1 MQNED
6 IYKLLFDNYLEEF
19 NTHQHSK
26 KILKI
31 EKQIDD
37 LQKTLMNE
45 PDKNLTLKEKA
56 AIFNQMEQLYF
67 LHETNL
73 RFDDFK
79 NVLSIGIL
87 LGLKLNS
94 YQNEP
99 MINNILTYINK
110 SEVFHNG

>member
-6 IYKLLFDNYLEEF
+6 IYKLLFDHYLEEF

-26 KILKI
+26 KLLKI

-37 LQKTLMNE
+37 LQKALINE
-45 PDKNLTLKEKA
+45 PDKKLTTKEKA

-73 RFDDFK
+73 RFDEFK
-79 NVLSIGIL
+79 NILSIGIL
-87 LGLKLNS
+87 LGLKLHS
-94 YQNEP
+94 FQNES
-99 MINNILTYINK
+99 MIINVLTYINK